1 MGEIRSLEQKQQDPD
16 RRRATLSRLITAI
29 DLVDLLELAVGL
41 IDRLDAERVR
51 TFIESKQEELTEA
64 LAAHVD
70 AALLA
75 QATWLARSRKGPD
88 ISDGVTFMNVVL
100 DQLPPLTPHSTHF
113 PCCPDIAF
121 DVTEIETIASV
132 DLNLYAVDFTNA
144 RERPEAMWDTATLR
158 EQLDATP
165 MMVMCPGCSCYVRLL
180 ELS

>member
-1 MGEIRSLEQKQQDPD
+1 MGEIRSLEPQGQDPD
-16 RRRATLSRLITAI
+16 RRRATLSRLVAAI
-29 DLVDLLELAVGL
+29 DLIDLWELAVGL
-41 IDRLDAERVR
+41 LDRLDTEHVR
-51 TFIESKQEELTEA
+51 AFVEGKQEELTET

-75 QATWLARSRKGPD
+75 RATWRARNRKGPD
-88 ISDGVTFMNVVL
+88 INDGVDFMNVVL
-100 DQLPPLTPHSTHF
+100 DQLPPLTPDSTYF

-121 DVTEIETIASV
+121 DVTTIETIASISS
-132 DLNLYAVDFTNA
+132 
-144 RERPEAMWDTATLR
+144 TATLR